1 MERITIT
8 GVPEHFNL
16 PWRRLVD
23 TQPFKDQELLVEW
36 VDEPRGSGAMNQAIR
51 EGSTDIAIVLT
62 ESFVKDSIGGNPG
75 KIIGYHVVSP
85 LVWGVHISA
94 KAPERPLSEVKN
106 VPFLVSRMGSG
117 SHLMAYLLAKR
128 EGWTMAD
135 LEFQVVGNLDGARRE
150 FKSSLPKLFLWE
162 KYTTQPL
169 VAKGECRRIGEIPTP
184 WPCFAIVASEQA
196 LEKHPD
202 FLRQICTTL
211 YDENRRVME
220 EGETSILE
228 ISQRYAI
235 TPEDVR
241 EWFAQTKWAVGPQV
255 AADSLV
261 DTMRTLLELG
271 LVSQTVPVAVLVDQR
286 FVTLT

>member
-16 PWRRLVD
+16 PWRRLVES
-23 TQPFKDQELLVEW
+23 QPFKDQELLVEW

-51 EGSTDIAIVLT
+51 EGSTDIALVLT

-75 KIIGYHVVSP
+75 KIVGYHVVSP

-94 KAPERPLSEVKN
+94 KATQRPLSEVRN

-117 SHLMAYLLAKR
+117 SHLMAHLLAKR
-128 EGWTMAD
+128 EGWTMED

-150 FKSSLPKLFLWE
+150 FRSSLSKLFLWE

-169 VAKGECRRIGEIPTP
+169 VSKGECRRIGEIPTP
-184 WPCFAIVASEQA
+184 WPCFAIVASGQA
-196 LEKHPD
+196 LQQHPD
-202 FLRQICTTL
+202 KLRLICDRL
-211 YDENRRVME
+211 YVENLRIME
-220 EGETSILE
+220 EGDTSVLE
-228 ISQRYAI
+228 IHQRYAI
-235 TPEDVR
+235 SLEDVR

-255 AADSLV
+255 DASSLV
-261 DTMRTLLELG
+261 QTMRTLLELG
-271 LVSQTVPVAVLVDQR
+271 LVDQTVPVETLVDTR